1 MTRMATTDRRQ
12 RERTAQRDLIV
23 ASARVLAEQEGW
35 DAVTTRRLA
44 TEIEYSQP
52 VIYKHFASL
61 GALAEAV
68 ALEGFAELAAA
79 VHQARV
85 GAADADPVVVV
96 AHAYVDWAVANPSL
110 YDVMFV
116 RATGLHFGAEE
127 TPPQLSEGYAEL
139 LAATSTIAGDRDPD
153 VLAEVLWAALH
164 GLVLLDRGGRLRATH
179 RRARVEAVAALLA
192 G

>member
-1 MTRMATTDRRQ
+1 MASTDRRQ

-23 ASARVLAEQEGW
+23 ASARALAEREDW

-61 GALAEAV
+61 DALVEAV

-79 VHQARV
+79 LHQARA
-85 GAADADPVVVV
+85 GAADAGAVAVV
-96 AHAYVDWAVANPSL
+96 AHAYVDWAAANPSL
-110 YDVMFV
+110 YDAMFI

-127 TPPQLSEGYAEL
+127 TPPELTDGYAEL
-139 LAATSTIAGDRDPD
+139 LAATSTITGDRDPD

-164 GLVLLDRGGRLRATH
+164 GLVLLDRGGRLRPAH
-179 RRARVEAVAALLA
+179 RPDRVEAVAALLA

>member
-1 MTRMATTDRRQ
+1 MASIDRRQ
-12 RERTAQRDLIV
+12 RERTAQRSLIV
-23 ASARVLAEQEGW
+23 ASARAIAEQEGW

-61 GALAEAV
+61 DALVEAV

-79 VHQARV
+79 IHRARV
-85 GAADADPVVVV
+85 VVADADPVVVV
-96 AHAYVDWAVANPSL
+96 AHAYVDWAATNPSL
-110 YDVMFV
+110 YDAMFI

-127 TPPQLSEGYAEL
+127 TAPQLTDGYAEL
-139 LAATSTIAGDRDPD
+139 LAATSAIAGDRDPD

-164 GLVLLDRGGRLRATH
+164 GLVLLDRAGRLRAAH
-179 RRARVEAVAALLA
+179 RRDRVEAVAALLA

>member
-1 MTRMATTDRRQ
+1 MATTDRRQ
-12 RERTAQRDLIV
+12 RERSAQRDLIV
-23 ASARVLAEQEGW
+23 ASARSLAEQEGW
-35 DAVTTRRLA
+35 EAVTTRRLA

-61 GALAEAV
+61 DALVEAV

-79 VHQARV
+79 IHHARV
-85 GAADADPVVVV
+85 DVGDADADPVGVV
-96 AHAYVDWAVANPSL
+96 AHAYVDWAAANPSL
-110 YDVMFV
+110 YDAMFI

-127 TPPQLSEGYAEL
+127 TPPQLTDGYAEL
-139 LAATSTIAGDRDPD
+139 LAATSVIAGDRDPD

-164 GLVLLDRGGRLRATH
+164 GLVLLDRGGRLRAAH